1 MFLPLF
7 APELLSELLLPVA
20 PELVELSEVELFP
33 LFAPEPFVVSELD
46 PVAPELLESELL
58 VELDPVPP
66 ALFVLV
72 ADEDGAFWLPE
83 P

>member
-1 MFLPLF
+1 LFLPLF

-46 PVAPELLESELL
+46 PVPPVLL
-58 VELDPVPP
+58 
-66 ALFVLV
+66 LFVLV
-72 ADEDGAFWLPE
+72 VDDAGAFWLPE